1 MANCDIKTLG
11 EECLRGKSVP
21 ASRDDEEIGAILD
34 RMAEAMSISR
44 GVGIAAPQI
53 GVNKRII
60 IFESE
65 SGPVEAVNPQITI
78 REGSS
83 TMKEGCL
90 SVPGCEADVKRA
102 QKIVL
107 KGLDRNFKPAKYTL
121 EGLPARIVQ
130 HEIDHLDGV
139 LIVDYLSL
147 IKRKVFERQWKKN
160 LK

>member
-1 MANCDIKTLG
+1 MENCDIKTLG
-11 EECLRGKSVP
+11 EECLREKSVP
-21 ASRDDEEIGAILD
+21 ASRDEEETSVILG
-34 RMAEAMSISR
+34 RMAEAMGKSN

-65 SGPVEAVNPQITI
+65 SGPVEAINPEIALQ
-78 REGSS
+78 EGSS
-83 TMKEGCL
+83 SMKEGCL

-107 KGLDRNFKPAKYTL
+107 KGMDRNFKPIKYTL

-147 IKRKVFERQWKKN
+147 IKRKIFEKQWKKN
-160 LK
+160 TK

>member
-1 MANCDIKTLG
+1 MENYDIKTLG
-11 EECLRGKSVP
+11 EECLREKSVP
-21 ASRDDEEIGAILD
+21 VSRDDEETGVILD
-34 RMAEAMSISR
+34 RMAEAIRTSKGI
-44 GVGIAAPQI
+44 GIAAPQI

-65 SGPVEAVNPQITI
+65 AGPVEALNPQITLQ
-78 REGSS
+78 EGSS
-83 TMKEGCL
+83 SMKEGCL

-107 KGLDRNFKPAKYTL
+107 KALDRNFKPAKFIL

-130 HEIDHLDGV
+130 HELDHLDGV